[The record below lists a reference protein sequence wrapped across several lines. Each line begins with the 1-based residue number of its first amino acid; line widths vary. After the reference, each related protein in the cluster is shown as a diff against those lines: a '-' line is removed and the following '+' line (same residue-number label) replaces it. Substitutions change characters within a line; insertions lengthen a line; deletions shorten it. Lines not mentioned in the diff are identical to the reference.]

1 LTAGRILAVKH
12 TTVWARAKIKEIV
25 YRMDVNTLH
34 RDESADRLVLNDI
47 GRVRMRSTRPLFLD
61 EYDRN
66 RDTGSLILVDEAT
79 NRTVGAA
86 VVTTLG
92 R

>member
-1 LTAGRILAVKH
+1 M
-12 TTVWARAKIKEIV
+12 KIKEIV
-25 YRMDVNTLH
+25 YKMDVNTLH
-34 RDESADRLVLNDI
+34 RDETATSLKLNEI
-47 GRVRMRSTRPLFLD
+47 GRVRMRATRPLFLD

-66 RDTGSLILVDEAT
+66 RETGALILVDEAT

-86 VVTTLG
+86 VVSTLG